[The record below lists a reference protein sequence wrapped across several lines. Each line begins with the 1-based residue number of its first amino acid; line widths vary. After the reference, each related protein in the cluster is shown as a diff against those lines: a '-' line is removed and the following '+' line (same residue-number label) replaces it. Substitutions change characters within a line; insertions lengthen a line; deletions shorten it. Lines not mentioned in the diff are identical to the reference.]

1 MICSRHR
8 FRSCERSAMFVTPL
22 YAGILVLWFV
32 VLSLRVANVRRRGIS
47 FGDSG
52 DPAVTRLVRAQANFA
67 EYVPV
72 ALLMMGFL
80 EADRYSIYWLHAL
93 GIVLVVARVLHG
105 LALSFGLHVRFGR
118 IAGAALTI
126 VVLVILALQC
136 IYAGIRGQALWLH

>member
-1 MICSRHR
+1 
-8 FRSCERSAMFVTPL
+8 MFVTPL

-93 GIVLVVARVLHG
+93 GIVLVVARLLHG
-105 LALSFGLHVRFGR
+105 SALSFGWPKHGRF
-118 IAGAALTI
+118 AGAALTFI
-126 VVLVILALQC
+126 VLVILAVQC
-136 IYAGIRGQALWLH
+136 IYAGLKGQVIWLQ